1 MKIYFKSLSFALLLT
16 FSSLSSLSFAQ
27 QIRDFNLDGRSTL
40 HKSTRLLGNSVT
52 DLKMGNLNSIWI
64 GTGKGLNFTSDN
76 GTTFEEYIPRDELDI
91 GKGGVS
97 ALAVLGD
104 IVIVANAFDDP
115 DVEESNATG
124 SGLTISMDNGFSWT
138 HIDQPKDADDALFE
152 IIFGDTIDALP
163 IVIDVDNVTFDIAIA
178 ITEDT
183 TIYITSFAGGV
194 RSSTDFGATWKR
206 IVLPPDEEDVL
217 TDSSIH
223 DFDLSPVNNTFFG
236 VTGSFNHRPFSV
248 IAWGDT
254 VIVGT
259 AGGINRS
266 IDGGVSWYKFT
277 SRNRSGI
284 SGDWAVSLHRH
295 QWNGE
300 ETILAATRPTV
311 AGEFLGVSLTKD
323 GGISWR
329 TVLRGQR
336 VWNFASDDSVLYA
349 AADSGLFKSVDGGI
363 TWASFSDITDQETDT
378 PLYTQTVYSA
388 IVMPDKRLWAGTAD
402 GLVHTDNDGFTW
414 TILRAQKSTS
424 EPGSVRTYSYPNPFS
439 PARHNTFGGDGH
451 VRFHYSLSEESTVS
465 ISVYDFSM
473 TLVAEPVKGVLR
485 NASEWDE
492 VWTGRNGFG
501 NIVANGTY
509 FYKISIRSVSGRE
522 EALWGKVMVIE

>member
-1 MKIYFKSLSFALLLT
+1 MTLT
-16 FSSLSSLSFAQ
+16 S
-27 QIRDFNLDGRSTL
+27 G
-40 HKSTRLLGNSVT
+40 
-52 DLKMGNLNSIWI
+52 I
-64 GTGKGLNFTSDN
+64 GTGKGLNYTLDN
-76 GTTFEEYIPRDELDI
+76 GITFVEYTPGDELDI
-91 GKGGVS
+91 GMGGVS

-104 IVIVANAFDDP
+104 IVIVANAFNDP
-115 DVEESNATG
+115 DVEESNGTG

-138 HIDQPKDADDALFE
+138 HIDQPKDADDAVFE
-152 IIFGDTIDALP
+152 IVFGDTIDALP
-163 IVIDVDNVTFDIAIA
+163 TVIDVDNITFDIA

-183 TIYITSFAGGV
+183 TIYITSFAGGA
-194 RSSTDFGATWKR
+194 RSSTDLGVTWKR
-206 IVLPPDEEDVL
+206 IVLPPDEEDAL
-217 TDSSIH
+217 TDSTNY
-223 DFDLSPVNNTFFG
+223 DFDLSPVNNTFFD

-254 VIVGT
+254 VIIGT

-266 IDGGVSWYKFT
+266 TDGGVSWYKFT
-277 SRNRSGI
+277 SRNKIGI
-284 SGDWAVSLHRH
+284 SGDWGVALHRH
-295 QWNGE
+295 QWDGV
-300 ETILAATRPTV
+300 ETILAATRPTA
-311 AGEFLGVSLTKD
+311 AGEFLGVSLTKN
-323 GGISWR
+323 GGVSWR

-363 TWASFSDITDQETDT
+363 TWASFSDIKDRETDT

-402 GLVHTDNDGFTW
+402 GLIFTNNDGFTW
-414 TILRAQKSTS
+414 NIIRAVSL
-424 EPGSVRTYSYPNPFS
+424 GDVRTYSYPNPFS
-439 PARHNTFGGDGH
+439 PARHNFFAGDGH

-473 TLVAEPVKGVLR
+473 TLVAEPVNGVLR

-509 FYKISIRSVSGRE
+509 FYKISVRGVSGKE

>member
-1 MKIYFKSLSFALLLT
+1 MIKILLQIALLIL
-16 FSSLSSLSFAQ
+16 SLLIGLNDLSAQ
-27 QIRDFNLDGRSTL
+27 QIRNFNLDGRSTL
-40 HKSTRLLGNSVT
+40 HKSARLLGNSVT
-52 DLKMGNLNSIWI
+52 DLKMNDLNQLWV

-76 GTTFEEYIPRDELDI
+76 GTTFEEYISSDELDI

-97 ALAVLGD
+97 ALAVMGD
-104 IVIVANAFDDP
+104 IVIVANAFNDP
-115 DVEESNATG
+115 DVEESNGTG

-163 IVIDVDNVTFDIAIA
+163 IVIDVDNITFDIAI
-178 ITEDT
+178 TEDS

-194 RSSTDFGATWKR
+194 RSSTDLGVTWKR
-206 IVLPPDEEDVL
+206 IVLPPDEEDML
-217 TDSSIH
+217 TDSSNH

-266 IDGGVSWYKFT
+266 TDGGVSWYKFT

-402 GLVHTDNDGFTW
+402 GLIFTNNDGFTW
-414 TILRAQKSTS
+414 TILRAGTD
-424 EPGSVRTYSYPNPFS
+424 GDVRTYSYPNPFS
-439 PARHNTFGGDGH
+439 PARHNTFEGDGH

-509 FYKISIRSVSGRE
+509 FYKISIRGVSGRE

>member
-40 HKSTRLLGNSVT
+40 HKSARLLGNSVT
-52 DLKMGNLNSIWI
+52 DLKMGNLNSIWV

-76 GTTFEEYIPRDELDI
+76 GTTFEEYIPGDELDI
-91 GKGGVS
+91 GIGGVS
-97 ALAVLGD
+97 ALAILGD

-115 DVEESNATG
+115 DVEESNGTG

-163 IVIDVDNVTFDIAIA
+163 IVIDVDNITFDIAI
-178 ITEDT
+178 TEDS

-217 TDSSIH
+217 NDSSNH

-266 IDGGVSWYKFT
+266 TDGGVSWYKFT

-402 GLVHTDNDGFTW
+402 GLIFTNNDGFTW
-414 TILRAQKSTS
+414 TILRAVQSTS

-473 TLVAEPVKGVLR
+473 TLVAEPVNGVLR
-485 NASEWDE
+485 NAGERDGE
-492 VWTGRNGFG
+492 TWTGRNGFG

-509 FYKISIRSVSGRE
+509 FYKISIIGVSGRE